1 MTPRLEMA
9 VAALVAA
16 RRRLDAYANR
26 PQSRFASRAS
36 MANED
41 KRIKSLNAAIDRAC
55 AEVKAA
61 KKEVA
66 A

>member
-1 MTPRLEMA
+1 MTRLEMA
-9 VAALVAA
+9 VETLVAA
-16 RRRLDAYANR
+16 RRKLAAYANR
-26 PQSRFASRAS
+26 PQTRFASQSS

-55 AEVKAA
+55 SEVKAA
-61 KKEVA
+61 KADVA